1 MEINGMKILIA
12 GASGLVGSALDLQLK
27 AEGAEVTP
35 LVRSA
40 AKSGEIE
47 WHPNRGTI
55 DGPAL
60 EGCDAVINLAG
71 EGIANGRWTEAK
83 KRRIIDSRVNGT
95 RLLSETIANLSRK
108 PKAFINASAVGF
120 YGSRGDE
127 LVDEDSGPGQGFL
140 AGVCRQ
146 WESATAPAEQAGIR
160 VVKLRFGVILAKDG
174 GIMGSI
180 LGPFKFGLG
189 GKIGSG
195 EQVMSWVAIDDVV
208 AAISF
213 ILQNESLRGPINV
226 VAPHPVTNEEFTKTL
241 GRVLSRPTFMTMP
254 AFAARLAFGEM
265 ADEMML
271 SSTRVAPKVLE
282 GAGYKFR
289 YPQLGAALEH
299 LLA

>member
-1 MEINGMKILIA
+1 MKILIA
-12 GASGLVGSALDLQLK
+12 GASGLVGSALDLKLK

-127 LVDEDSGPGQGFL
+127 LVDEDSGPGEGFL

-146 WESATAPAEQAGIR
+146 WELATAPAEQAGIR

-180 LGPFKFGLG
+180 LGPFKLGLG
-189 GKIGSG
+189 GKIESG

-213 ILQNESLRGPINV
+213 IIQNESLRGPINV